1 MLPDFFIRGFID
13 SDYPEMIRLWESL
26 GLGGTHRGDD
36 LLVIN
41 RTIKMGGQLLLMV
54 EKESA
59 SIVGSS
65 WLTVDGRR
73 SYLHHFGIKE
83 GLQGKGLAKMLL
95 TESLKLAKTFG
106 MQVKLE
112 VHKDNFKA
120 LDLYTK
126 ARFSYLGDYQT
137 FIIRDISSI

>member
-41 RTIKMGGQLLLMV
+41 RTIKMGEQLLLMV

-73 SYLHHFGIKE
+73 SYLHHFGIK
-83 GLQGKGLAKMLL
+83 K
-95 TESLKLAKTFG
+95 
-106 MQVKLE
+106 
-112 VHKDNFKA
+112 
-120 LDLYTK
+120 
-126 ARFSYLGDYQT
+126 RFAGERTCENAPY
-137 FIIRDISSI
+137 RISETC

>member
-73 SYLHHFGIKE
+73 TYLHHFGIKE